1 MKRSV
6 IITLLA
12 AAFSLAGCSQA
23 SPTDPSGGELD
34 ATSFT
39 GVDSGSL
46 DGLGNNPNATP
57 ITYVSTFAAF
67 LGIEVHP
74 NGNSGRSQERDLML
88 AFDVSGDLVGTATAT
103 LTNNN
108 GVDKVGFATSHQNFI
123 LDVCWPARGLCGEF
137 EGKSAGKITG
147 AGIDFPISIAQGSGG
162 FEGMTLRGELVECPD
177 SNGDKGCFTGYIV
190 E

>member
-1 MKRSV
+1 MNTMRMAGGL
-6 IITLLA
+6 IGLTLLA
-12 AAFSLAGCSQA
+12 AC
-23 SPTDPSGGELD
+23 GEP
-34 ATSFT
+34 
-39 GVDSGSL
+39 V
-46 DGLGNNPNATP
+46 GLGQDPAEVQTTEATLNGLGANPNATP
-57 ITYVSTFAAF
+57 ITYVTTFAAF

-74 NGNSGRSQERDLML
+74 NGNSGRSQERDLVL

-108 GVDKVGFATSHQNFI
+108 GIDKVGFATSHQDFI

-147 AGIDFPISIAQGSGG
+147 AGVDFPISIAHGSGG
-162 FEGMTLRGELVECPD
+162 FEGMTLRGDLVECPD
-177 SNGDKGCFTGYIV
+177 SNLDKGCFAGHMI